1 LKIGYLSTIY
11 HTSFILKSQDF
22 EFIDKIK
29 IDLEWILYP
38 TGPAIMDAFSS
49 GEIDLGYVGL
59 TPVMI
64 GIDKGL
70 RLKCVAGGHVEGT
83 LMISSDSYHSVNEL
97 GSVHKVLKQFD
108 GGSIGTPA
116 KGCIH
121 DVILRDLIQDL
132 NISVINYPW
141 ADFIPDAIDNGEI
154 LAGMGTPSLAIV
166 ASRQFRSK
174 ILIHPSKLW
183 PNNPSYGIIL
193 REELIN
199 SNPDFIK
206 EFLVAHEAA
215 CNLIRKQPWQAA
227 EVTAE
232 LMNIDVDF
240 VLETY
245 DISPK
250 YCASLPSTYIKSTI
264 DFIPVMKEFSYIK
277 KNLNEEDIFNLEF
290 IQTTHTEPPHY

>member
-1 LKIGYLSTIY
+1 
-11 HTSFILKSQDF
+11 
-22 EFIDKIK
+22 
-29 IDLEWILYP
+29 
-38 TGPAIMDAFSS
+38 MDAFSS

-59 TPVMI
+59 PPVMI

-97 GSVHKVLKQFD
+97 GNVHKVLKQFD

-116 KGCIH
+116 RGCIH

-166 ASRQFRSK
+166 ASRQFRSQ
-174 ILIHPSKLW
+174 ILIPPSNLW
-183 PNNPSYGIIL
+183 PNNPSYGIVV

-206 EFLVAHEAA
+206 KFLVAHEAA
-215 CNLIRKQPWQAA
+215 CNLIRNKPRQAA
-227 EVTAE
+227 EITAK

-240 VLETY
+240 VIETY
-245 DISPK
+245 NISPK

-264 DFIPVMKEFSYIK
+264 DFNPVMKRFKYLIK
-277 KNLNEEDIFNLEF
+277 DLNVDDIFNLEF
-290 IQTTHTEPPHY
+290 IQNIHPEPPHY